1 MLNWLLSYLR
11 MTFDP
16 SARMFKSQVTCTES
30 AQLKLHKYS
39 NADANLASQIDN
51 FEREVMEYI
60 KPAHG
65 TTTLGFVFKHGIIM
79 AVDSRA
85 SMGTY
90 ICEWMGWTSMYSVAR
105 VTCMQDLE
113 ACKSCLYQPSAMTR
127 SRCTLSV
134 GSCRVRY

>member
-1 MLNWLLSYLR
+1 M
-11 MTFDP
+11 
-16 SARMFKSQVTCTES
+16 QV
-30 AQLKLHKYS
+30 QL
-39 NADANLASQIDN
+39 DN

-90 ICEWMGWTSMYSVAR
+90 ICESAAR
-105 VTCMQDLE
+105 GFAAFPFPFD
-113 ACKSCLYQPSAMTR
+113 ADNAGSSSCISF
-127 SRCTLSV
+127 
-134 GSCRVRY
+134 